1 MKRTTSI
8 YSETLDR
15 DVSVEFEIFWYE
27 DPRNESTFRD
37 FKILNIDCLLQD
49 FEQFIAVEKE
59 VTDYLKEN
67 LAEYIED
74 DTDLFNRD

>member
-15 DVSVEFEIFWYE
+15 DVSVEFEIFWNE
-27 DPRNESTFRD
+27 DPRTEEKFRD
-37 FKILNIDCLLQD
+37 FKILDIDCIPFD
-49 FEQFIAVEKE
+49 FPEVESE
-59 VTDYLKEN
+59 VIEYLKEN

>member
-15 DVSVEFEIFWYE
+15 DVSVEFEIFWNE
-27 DPRNESTFRD
+27 DPRTEEKFRD
-37 FKILNIDCLLQD
+37 FTILDIDCYLLCYS
-49 FEQFIAVEKE
+49 EVEKE

>member
-15 DVSVEFEIFWYE
+15 DISVEFEIFWDE
-27 DPRNESTFRD
+27 DPRTETTYRD
-37 FKILNIDCLLQD
+37 FKILDLGYDGIH
-49 FEQFIAVEKE
+49 ESEVKSEIVEF
-59 VTDYLKEN
+59 LKDN

-74 DTDLFNRD
+74 DTDYFSRD

>member
-15 DVSVEFEIFWYE
+15 DISVEFEIFWNQ
-27 DPRNESTFRD
+27 DPRTETTYRD
-37 FKILNIDCLLQD
+37 FKILDLGYDGIH
-49 FEQFIAVEKE
+49 ESEVEAE
-59 VTDYLKEN
+59 IEEFLKDN

-74 DTDLFNRD
+74 DTDLFSRD